1 MPVKKVENET
11 EKKYTLAYQNE
22 DVLIFFR
29 LSSDDVEQ
37 EEE

>member
-1 MPVKKVENET
+1 MSKEVENET

-29 LSSDDVEQ
+29 AR
-37 EEE
+37 EEEE